1 MLGMKADVKHAH
13 DVLCLCLADFFPRD
27 TRMALA
33 GKFHNS
39 IHDAPGFSKTSSSCL
54 QEQGAVRQRAGMRE
68 KRYDILRHLGN
79 FGLSRGGVGGADTR
93 YNDVLLPS
101 QRDPQMT
108 RERLQQEGRR
118 VQRGSHAL
126 EVRQARS
133 P

>member
-1 MLGMKADVKHAH
+1 M
-13 DVLCLCLADFFPRD
+13 P
-27 TRMALA
+27 LA
-33 GKFHNS
+33 GKFQNG
-39 IHDAPGFSKTSSSCL
+39 IYDAPGFSKTSSSCF

-68 KRYDILRHLGN
+68 KRYDVLRNLGK

-93 YNDVLLPS
+93 YNDVLLPL

-108 RERLQQEGRR
+108 RERLQQEERR

>member
-1 MLGMKADVKHAH
+1 MKADGKHAH

-27 TRMALA
+27 TRLPLT
-33 GKFHNS
+33 GKFQNGV
-39 IHDAPGFSKTSSSCL
+39 HDAPGFSKTGSSCF

-68 KRYDILRHLGN
+68 KRYDVLRNLGN
-79 FGLSRGGVGGADTR
+79 FGLSRSRGGVGGADTR
-93 YNDVLLPS
+93 YNDVLLPL
-101 QRDPQMT
+101 QRDLQMT
-108 RERLQQEGRR
+108 RERLQRVERR